1 MRRQLVGQL
10 FLDVVSHT
18 PTVSIDLEMVM
29 ISSSDGRQLI
39 GLSDPHY
46 HEVTVA

>member
-1 MRRQLVGQL
+1 MVGQL
-10 FLDVVSHT
+10 FLEVVSHT
-18 PTVSIDLEMVM
+18 STVSNDLEMAM
-29 ISSSDGRQLI
+29 ITSSDGRQLI